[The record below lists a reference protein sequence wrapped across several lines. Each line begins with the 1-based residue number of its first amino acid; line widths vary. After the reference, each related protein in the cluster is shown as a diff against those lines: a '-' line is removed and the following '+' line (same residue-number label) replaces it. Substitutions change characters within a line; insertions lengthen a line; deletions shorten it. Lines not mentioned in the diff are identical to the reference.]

1 MMSRTNASGTRPN
14 ASGTRARP
22 NASMRPPLNKGDALR
37 DASADTTSMRPTLLM
52 GARPVDWPP
61 PAPAWF
67 RPFMEADD
75 RRRAALMWQGKQ
87 RLALSRKRRR

>member
-37 DASADTTSMRPTLLM
+37 DASADTTSMLLT
-52 GARPVDWPP
+52 GRH
-61 PAPAWF
+61 
-67 RPFMEADD
+67 
-75 RRRAALMWQGKQ
+75 Q
-87 RLALSRKRRR
+87 RLHGSGLSWKPTIAAAPR